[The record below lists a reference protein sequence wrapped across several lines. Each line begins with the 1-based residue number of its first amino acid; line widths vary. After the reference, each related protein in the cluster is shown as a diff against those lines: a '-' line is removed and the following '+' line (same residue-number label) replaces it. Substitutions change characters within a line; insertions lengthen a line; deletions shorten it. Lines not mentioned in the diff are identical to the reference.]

1 MRKTSKQLL
10 SHLLEVAREYE
21 IFLYFFT
28 AEWSPVLSIVKRRGS
43 VYLAV
48 TLHLKWNENRVFWK
62 RSSNQRNLT
71 LSAFHFLVKGNFWC
85 HILHAISL
93 TEFFLKTNPKW
104 PVTVALFKFLWHGD
118 LKTLFSN
125 SSVVWTLAKFPR
137 ILIKQTDTFFCS
149 LCALKAVTTS
159 LRIQLPRPS

>member
-1 MRKTSKQLL
+1 MKSFC
-10 SHLLEVAREYE
+10 
-21 IFLYFFT
+21 IFNSST

-48 TLHLKWNENRVFWK
+48 TLHLKWNENRVFLK
-62 RSSNQRNLT
+62 T
-71 LSAFHFLVKGNFWC
+71 LFKPEKFDSVCFSFSCERKFLVPYSSCDFPDWV
-85 HILHAISL
+85 
-93 TEFFLKTNPKW
+93 FLKNKSKMTCNCCIIQ
-104 PVTVALFKFLWHGD
+104 FLWHGD